1 MVGLRL
7 KLERIRTSPFWE
19 VFAQNWVTRV
29 STIIIGIMIFLAIFG
44 SSIAPHDPIR
54 MNLESTFSPSS
65 VKYPFG
71 TDEIGRCILSRILAG
86 ARLTLGAALIAV
98 CIGIVIGVPTGLF
111 SGYFGGSTDAF
122 TMTFTDLLLSFPYFL
137 LAVLVVA
144 IMGPS
149 LESNMIAIGIWVCP
163 YYVRL
168 VRGATLALKE
178 REYVEAARMSGENSA
193 SIIFRYILPNCISIV
208 IVWSTTYYARAIIM
222 AAGLGF
228 LGLGA
233 QPPTPEWGAMTA
245 SGRLYIFRAVSSIL
259 FPAVF
264 ILLTALS
271 FNLLGDSLRD
281 VLDPKLQK
289 GERA

>member
-1 MVGLRL
+1 MRAR
-7 KLERIRTSPFWE
+7 LERIRESPFWE
-19 VFAQNWVTRV
+19 VFTQNWVTKA
-29 STIIIGIMIFLAIFG
+29 STIITGIMIFLAIFG
-44 SSIAPHDPIR
+44 SSMAPHDPIK
-54 MNLESTFSPSS
+54 MDLGNTFSPSS
-65 VKYPFG
+65 VKNPFG
-71 TDEIGRCILSRILAG
+71 TDEIGRCLLSRIFAG
-86 ARLTLGAALIAV
+86 AHLTLGAALIAV
-98 CIGIVIGVPTGLF
+98 FIGMFLGVPTGLL
-111 SGYFGGSTDAF
+111 SGYFGGPTDTV
-122 TMTFTDLLLSFPYFL
+122 TMTFADMLLAFPYFL

-245 SGRLYIFRAVSSIL
+245 SGRLYIFKSISSIL
-259 FPAVF
+259 FPAIF
-264 ILLTALS
+264 ILSAALS

>member
-1 MVGLRL
+1 LRV
-7 KLERIRTSPFWE
+7 KLERIWTNPYWE
-19 VFAQNWVTRV
+19 VFAQNWTTRV
-29 STIIIGIMIFLAIFG
+29 STIIVGIMIFLVIFG
-44 SSIAPHDPIR
+44 SYIAPHDPIR
-54 MNLESTFSPSS
+54 MSLRNTFSPVSAN
-65 VKYPFG
+65 YPFG
-71 TDEIGRCILSRILAG
+71 TDEMGRCILSRIFCG

-98 CIGIVIGVPTGLF
+98 GIGMFIGVPMGLLTGYF
-111 SGYFGGSTDAF
+111 SGLTD
-122 TMTFTDLLLSFPYFL
+122 TIMMTFADILLAFPYFL

-149 LESNMIAIGIWVCP
+149 LASNMIAIGIWVCP
-163 YYVRL
+163 YYIRL
-168 VRGATLALKE
+168 VRGATLALKQ

-208 IVWSTTYYARAIIM
+208 IVWSTTYYARAILM
-222 AAGLGF
+222 AASLGF

-245 SGRLYIFRAVSSIL
+245 SGRMYIFRSVSLIL
-259 FPAVF
+259 FPSLF
-264 ILLTALS
+264 ILLSALS

-289 GERA
+289 GQRA

>member
-1 MVGLRL
+1 MGL
-7 KLERIRTSPFWE
+7 I
-19 VFAQNWVTRV
+19 
-29 STIIIGIMIFLAIFG
+29 
-44 SSIAPHDPIR
+44 
-54 MNLESTFSPSS
+54 
-65 VKYPFG
+65 
-71 TDEIGRCILSRILAG
+71 
-86 ARLTLGAALIAV
+86 
-98 CIGIVIGVPTGLF
+98 
-111 SGYFGGSTDAF
+111 SGYFGKITDTIA
-122 TMTFTDLLLSFPYFL
+122 MTFNDTLLAFPYFL

-168 VRGATLALKE
+168 VRGATLALKQ

-208 IVWSTTYYARAIIM
+208 IVWSTTYYARAILM
-222 AAGLGF
+222 AASLGF

-233 QPPTPEWGAMTA
+233 QPPIPEWGAMTA

-259 FPAVF
+259 FPSAF
-264 ILLTALS
+264 ILLSALS

-289 GERA
+289 VERA